1 MDRQLSSL
9 IIEVR
14 VNEYA
19 MRDENPAVPWTPR
32 EIADDASAC
41 RAAGA
46 SIVHFH
52 GRANDGAPDH
62 RFEVYRDAML
72 AIRESSDI
80 LIHPTLGYVNLDA
93 SAEER
98 LSNVMRLAADPRT
111 RPDFAPMDMGSTNV
125 DWYEPETPR
134 FRTEGLIYKN
144 GTDTLAYFA
153 RSIADAG
160 MTPALVMWNVSFVRQ
175 MNAFLDIGLL
185 KDPCWVSLL
194 MTEGISVA
202 AHPATERGLTAYL
215 DFLPGDRRILWAACN
230 GSGSILPLLDKIITS
245 GGHIQL
251 GLGDHHYAEIGRPSN
266 AELIHR
272 ISERARELGR
282 KVATPAEVKRAL
294 NMANG

>member
-1 MDRQLSSL
+1 MNRLLKSL

-19 MRDENPAVPWTPR
+19 MRDGNPAVPWTTR
-32 EIADDASAC
+32 EIADDATAC

-52 GRANDGAPDH
+52 GRADDGAPDH

-72 AIRESSDI
+72 AIREGSDV

-98 LSNVMRLAADPRT
+98 LSNVMRLAVDPRT

-125 DWYEPETPR
+125 DWYEPATPR

-144 GTDTLAYFA
+144 GTDTLTYFA
-153 RSIADAG
+153 RSIVAAG

-175 MNAFLDIGLL
+175 MNAFLDVGLL

-202 AHPATERGLTAYL
+202 AHPATVEGLDAYL
-215 DFLPGDRRILWAACN
+215 AFLSADRRILWAACN
-230 GSGSILPLLDKIITS
+230 GSGSILPLLDKIIAS

-251 GLGDHHYAEIGRPSN
+251 GIGDHHYGEIGRPSN

-272 ISERARELGR
+272 VARRARELGR
-282 KVATPAEVKRAL
+282 EIATPDETRSAL
-294 NMANG
+294 AMSPR